1 VTTTTFRSLFE
12 LEQPPP
18 TPSGRRDPVPS
29 QVLFRELNEEIAA
42 RGHGVVRELEVVC
55 ECERRSCTGGVY
67 LSAAEYE
74 AVRRFPTRF
83 IVRNGHA
90 ADEGERVVEEHPG
103 YLVVEKVGRSAQVA
117 IRLDPR
123 RRGVP
128 EGEAA

>member
-12 LEQPPP
+12 LEPP
-18 TPSGRRDPVPS
+18 TPSARRDPVPS

-42 RGHGVVRELEVVC
+42 RDHGVAPELEVVC
-55 ECERRSCTGGVY
+55 ECERRSCTGGVH
-67 LSAAEYE
+67 LSTVEYE

-83 IVRNGHA
+83 IVRSGHA
-90 ADEGERVVEEHPG
+90 ADEGERVVEAHPH
-103 YLVVEKVGRSAQVA
+103 YLVVEKVGLSAQVA

-123 RRGVP
+123 RRRVP